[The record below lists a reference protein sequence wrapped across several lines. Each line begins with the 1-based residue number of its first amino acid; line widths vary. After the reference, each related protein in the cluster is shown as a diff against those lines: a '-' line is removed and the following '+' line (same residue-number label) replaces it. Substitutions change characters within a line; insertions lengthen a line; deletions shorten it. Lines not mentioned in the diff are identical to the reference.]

1 MRWQMIPPMLIITTK
16 RQTILPQINIFK
28 ALWTA
33 FSFSFSCL
41 AFEPLL
47 QSDAFWTTRIFSEKG
62 TLWAARNCERR
73 VTTPFMGPRGQ
84 KHHTYILCLHGGWVF
99 VGFFFFLAFYSF
111 IATGWPEMGLRGEG
125 GRHELVFYVPPS
137 NPAWT
142 SPFFISWG
150 FRLLLTAYWL
160 CPPILCFTGTTTP
173 LFLHSWTTNHRNLA
187 EPRTRRLEENL
198 EGTSFPPSLGSPPSI
213 LLS

>member
-1 MRWQMIPPMLIITTK
+1 MIPPMLIITTK

-99 VGFFFFLAFYSF
+99 VGFFFFF
-111 IATGWPEMGLRGEG
+111 
-125 GRHELVFYVPPS
+125 
-137 NPAWT
+137 
-142 SPFFISWG
+142 
-150 FRLLLTAYWL
+150 LL
-160 CPPILCFTGTTTP
+160 F
-173 LFLHSWTTNHRNLA
+173 
-187 EPRTRRLEENL
+187 
-198 EGTSFPPSLGSPPSI
+198 I
-213 LLS
+213 LLSRPAGRKWGCEVREGDMNWFFMSHPLIPLGPPPFSFLGVFVYF